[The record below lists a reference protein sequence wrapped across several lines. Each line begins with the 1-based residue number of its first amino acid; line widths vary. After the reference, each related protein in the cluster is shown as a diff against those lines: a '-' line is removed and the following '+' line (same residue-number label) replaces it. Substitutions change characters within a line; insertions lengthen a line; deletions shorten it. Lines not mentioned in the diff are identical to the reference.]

1 MTNPQSPQLDRPLR
15 VAVIG
20 GGVAGSTIALR
31 LATAGVETFLLEQNA
46 SLINSPPMCHLHA
59 GGNLYREIP
68 LEDCKT
74 LLRQCIDIARLY
86 PDSIDVRPTVI
97 TVPKRD
103 RGNASD
109 LLPRLVALTEYY
121 TELLAQDARNAVLG
135 APADYY
141 RLYNHDDLAQLAH
154 QTPPAT
160 ADDARV
166 TDDWLAAFV
175 HVVDWQKLQ
184 LPVVAVQEYGWNIF
198 RLAASAELQLAK
210 LPNAHVWTH
219 TKVHGLQAQHAT
231 DGAATGWSID
241 YQTTGQDHAQLTVDF
256 VVNACGFRT
265 GTLDD
270 MAGIHAKRMVEFKAS
285 YISHWQPQ
293 MALPEIIFH
302 GERGTPQ
309 GMAQFTPY
317 THGYVQLH
325 GMTPN
330 ITLFENGLTH
340 STADSAQPPVA
351 AEHVR
356 YIEQGWDK
364 AVLQTRTESA
374 IAYVSEFIPKFA
386 HAEPVDNALYG
397 AQQVPSDDI
406 SQRVADCQIFADKR
420 YAIAENIKANSALD
434 VADLIVEALIAQD
447 LLDPQYRAHPQWQRL
462 NAQAVEARAIE
473 LAKQRHYPIDMA
485 KVNHALVLPE

>member
-1 MTNPQSPQLDRPLR
+1 MTKIKNTQPNQPLR

-109 LLPRLVALTEYY
+109 LLPRLAALTAYY
-121 TELLAQDARNAVLG
+121 AELVAQDSRNAVLG
-135 APADYY
+135 APEHYY
-141 RLYNHDDLAQLAH
+141 RLYNHDDLARLAA

-160 ADDARV
+160 AEDAHV
-166 TDDWLAAFV
+166 TDDWLTAFV
-175 HVVDWQKLQ
+175 HVVDWSKLQ
-184 LPVVAVQEYGWNIF
+184 MPVVAVQEYGWNIF

-210 LPNAHVWTH
+210 LPNAHVWTN
-219 TKVHGLQAQHAT
+219 TKVHGLQTQHNA
-231 DGAATGWSID
+231 DGTPAGWTID
-241 YQTTGQDHAQLTVDF
+241 YQTAEQDSAQLTVDF
-256 VVNACGFRT
+256 IVNACGFRT
-265 GTLDD
+265 GMLDD

-285 YISHWQPQ
+285 YISHWQPH

-340 STADSAQPPVA
+340 STADSAQPPIA

>member
-1 MTNPQSPQLDRPLR
+1 MTSINRPRYDRPRR

-31 LATAGVETFLLEQNA
+31 LGLAGVETFLIEQNA

-68 LEDCKT
+68 LADCKT

-103 RGNASD
+103 QGDAKD

-121 TELLAQDARNAVLG
+121 ADLVAQNSQNAVLG
-135 APADYY
+135 APENYY
-141 RLYNHDDLAQLAH
+141 RLYNRDDLVKLAH

-160 ADDARV
+160 ADDAR
-166 TDDWLAAFV
+166 TIDDWLSAFV
-175 HVVDWQKLQ
+175 RVVDWEKLQ
-184 LPVVAVQEYGWNIF
+184 MPVVAVQEYGWNIF

-210 LPNAHVWTH
+210 LSNAYVWTQ
-219 TKVHGLQAQHAT
+219 TKAHGLHALHAA
-231 DGAATGWSID
+231 DGTANGWQID
-241 YQTTGQDHAQLTVDF
+241 YQTAGQTSKQLTVDF

-270 MAGIHAKRMVEFKAS
+270 MAGIYAKRMVEFKAS
-285 YISHWQPQ
+285 YISHWQPH

-317 THGYVQLH
+317 AHGYVQLH
-325 GMTPN
+325 GMTPD
-330 ITLFENGLTH
+330 ITLFNDGLTH
-340 STADSAQPPVA
+340 STVDSAQPPVA
-351 AEHVR
+351 ADYVR

-364 AVLQTRTESA
+364 AALHQRTQAA
-374 IAYVSEFIPKFA
+374 IDYVSEFIPPFA
-386 HAEPVDNALYG
+386 RAEPVDNALYG

-434 VADLIVEALIAQD
+434 VADLIVDTLIEQD
-447 LLDPQYRAHPQWQRL
+447 LLGEQHRQHPTWPRL
-462 NAQAVEARAIE
+462 NVADVEARAIE
-473 LAKQRHYPIDMA
+473 LAKQRHYPVEMA
-485 KVNHALVLPE
+485 KVNQALRLPD